1 MNKHMDK
8 FKLPKTKKKKETKS
22 EAKNC
27 EEIMTGNF

>member
-8 FKLPKTKKKKETKS
+8 FKLPKTKKKETKS